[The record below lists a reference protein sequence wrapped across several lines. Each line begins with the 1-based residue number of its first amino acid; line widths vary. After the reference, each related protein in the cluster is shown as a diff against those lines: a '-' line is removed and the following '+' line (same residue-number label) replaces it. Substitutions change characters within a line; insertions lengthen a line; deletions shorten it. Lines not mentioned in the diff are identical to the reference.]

1 MQVANGSIAMRPHS
15 ITRPSEERLKRLIA
29 TCEKSDSRL
38 EEQII
43 NSLLEHRKPATVE
56 MLDESWGAA
65 STVLP
70 PRRSVEPPLAPLL
83 QTPLPPRAS
92 STKLAR
98 SQLVEAVALKYRT
111 LRSTTS
117 QHQPKRALI
126 DHECLCDESL
136 GPGDASPQSVMA
148 PTLLLYARPDGPP
161 PKNKLSHR
169 VLQLRFEWA
178 MRAKRPPQC
187 EQLLWL
193 RSQESAILH
202 SG

>member
-43 NSLLEHRKPATVE
+43 NSLLEHSTPATVE

-117 QHQPKRALI
+117 QHQPKRELI
-126 DHECLCDESL
+126 NHESL

-148 PTLLLYARPDGPP
+148 PTLLLCARPDGPP
-161 PKNKLSHR
+161 PKRKLSHR
-169 VLQLRFEWA
+169 VLQLRSE
-178 MRAKRPPQC
+178 RARRDKTPPQHA
-187 EQLLWL
+187 QLLWL
-193 RSQESAILH
+193 LSQESAIL
-202 SG
+202 